1 MEFPGD
7 FERETADAPFERGLP
22 WKGGALAGCVAT
34 VVMGLALTAV
44 DASIV
49 SESIAGLY
57 GASGNLRVG
66 WVAHLV
72 HGTLFGVVFAVVL
85 SAPGL
90 YRVGEWL
97 PKSVLAGVVY
107 GLVLAVAGAGIV
119 TPMWLEAVGV
129 AGPSSLPHVTVTLLV
144 WHAVYGGVLG
154 ALFPVFEGWVAGQ

>member
-72 HGTLFGVVFAVVL
+72 HGTLL
-85 SAPGL
+85 
-90 YRVGEWL
+90 
-97 PKSVLAGVVY
+97 
-107 GLVLAVAGAGIV
+107 
-119 TPMWLEAVGV
+119 LEAVGV